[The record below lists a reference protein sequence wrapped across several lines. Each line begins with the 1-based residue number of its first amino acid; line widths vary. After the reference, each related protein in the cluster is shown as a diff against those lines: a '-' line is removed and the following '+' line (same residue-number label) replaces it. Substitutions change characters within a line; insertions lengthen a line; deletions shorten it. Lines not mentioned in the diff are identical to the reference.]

1 LLLLVESVDEGLL
14 IVPVPLVE
22 LLLEP
27 VFGCVAV
34 PESVLVLE
42 LLSLG
47 LVVVLGVLGVVVV
60 FASDDLPV
68 LGLPLS
74 LGLVVDGLPGVVL
87 SVPVSLVCA

>member
-47 LVVVLGVLGVVVV
+47 LVVVLGVVVA

-87 SVPVSLVCA
+87 SVPVPLVCA

>member
-47 LVVVLGVLGVVVV
+47 LVVVLGVVVV

-87 SVPVSLVCA
+87 SVPVPLVCA